1 MSNYFKYFPII
12 DYKFGNET
20 SFAKF
25 ENLSVYADVID
36 QVADAVTAYEEY
48 YILPNERPDQVSEKL
63 YGTPD
68 YHWTF
73 FLMNDNIRE
82 QCWPLSNNALFDT
95 AAAKYPTTVLTTR
108 TKLTDKFKVGQ
119 TITGSTSTATAK
131 IAIRNLDLGQLYLE
145 SVSGTFV
152 AGENVTS
159 TNSNNV
165 VETILLTSAELQYNA
180 AHHYEDA
187 NGNIVDIDPEVGPGA
202 QLTEVTWFERVNRLN
217 EANRQI
223 KILKPGIV
231 RDVVKAFRDAVGTV

>member
-20 SFAKF
+20 DLAKF
-25 ENLSVYADVID
+25 EDLSIYADVID

-48 YILPNERPDQVSEKL
+48 YILPDERPDQVSEKL

-82 QCWPLSNNALFDT
+82 QRWPLSPNALFDT
-95 AAAKYPTTVLTTR
+95 AVVKYPTTVLTTR

-119 TITGSTSTATAK
+119 TITGATSSATGK
-131 IAIRNLDLGQLYLE
+131 IAVRNLDLGQLYLE
-145 SVSGTFV
+145 NVSGTFI
-152 AGENVTS
+152 AGENVNS

-165 VETILLTSAELQYNA
+165 VEVISLTSSELQYNA

-187 NGNIVDIDPEVGPGA
+187 NGNTVDIDPEVGPGA
-202 QLTEVTWFERVNRLN
+202 QLTEITWFDRVNRL
-217 EANRQI
+217 
-223 KILKPGIV
+223 K
-231 RDVVKAFRDAVGTV
+231 

>member
-20 SFAKF
+20 DLAKF
-25 ENLSVYADVID
+25 EDLSIYADVID

-48 YILPNERPDQVSEKL
+48 YILPDERPDQVSEKL

-82 QCWPLSNNALFDT
+82 QRWPLSPNALFDT
-95 AAAKYPTTVLTTR
+95 AVVKYPTTVLTTR

-119 TITGSTSTATAK
+119 TITGATSSATGK
-131 IAIRNLDLGQLYLE
+131 IAVRNLDLGQLYLE
-145 SVSGTFV
+145 NVSGTFI
-152 AGENVTS
+152 AGENVNS

-165 VETILLTSAELQYNA
+165 VEVISLTSSELQYNA

-187 NGNIVDIDPEVGPGA
+187 NGNTVDIDPEVGPGA
-202 QLTEVTWFERVNRLN
+202 QLTEITWFDRVNRLN
-217 EANRQI
+217 EANREI
-223 KILKPGIV
+223 KILKPGII
-231 RDVVKAFRDAVGTV
+231 RDVVRAFRDAVGSV

>member
-20 SFAKF
+20 DLAKF
-25 ENLSVYADVID
+25 EDLSIYADVID

-48 YILPNERPDQVSEKL
+48 YILPDERPDQVSEKL

-82 QCWPLSNNALFDT
+82 QRWPLSPNALFDT
-95 AAAKYPTTVLTTR
+95 AVVKYPTTVLTTR

-119 TITGSTSTATAK
+119 TITGATSSATGK
-131 IAIRNLDLGQLYLE
+131 IAVRNLDLGQLYLE
-145 SVSGTFV
+145 NVSGTFI
-152 AGENVTS
+152 AGENVNS

-165 VETILLTSAELQYNA
+165 VEVISLTSSELQYNA

-187 NGNIVDIDPEVGPGA
+187 NGNTVDIDPEVGPGA
-202 QLTEVTWFERVNRLN
+202 QLTEITWFDRVNRLN
-217 EANRQI
+217 EANREI

-231 RDVVKAFRDAVGTV
+231 RDVVRAFRDAVGSV

>member
-20 SFAKF
+20 DLAKF
-25 ENLSVYADVID
+25 EDLSIYADVID

-48 YILPNERPDQVSEKL
+48 YILPDERPDQVSEKL

-82 QCWPLSNNALFDT
+82 QRWPLSPNALFDT
-95 AAAKYPTTVLTTR
+95 AVVKYPTTVLTTR

-119 TITGSTSTATAK
+119 TITGATSSATGK
-131 IAIRNLDLGQLYLE
+131 IAVRNLDLGQLYLE
-145 SVSGTFV
+145 NVSGTFI
-152 AGENVTS
+152 AGENVNS
-159 TNSNNV
+159 TNSNYV
-165 VETILLTSAELQYNA
+165 VEVISLTSSELQYNA

-187 NGNIVDIDPEVGPGA
+187 NGNTVDIDPEVGPGA
-202 QLTEVTWFERVNRLN
+202 QLTEITWFDRVNRLN
-217 EANRQI
+217 EANREI

-231 RDVVKAFRDAVGTV
+231 RDVVRAFRDAVGSV

>member
-20 SFAKF
+20 DLAKF
-25 ENLSVYADVID
+25 EDLSIYADVID

-48 YILPNERPDQVSEKL
+48 YILPDERPDQVSEKL

-82 QCWPLSNNALFDT
+82 QRWPLSPNALFDT
-95 AAAKYPTTVLTTR
+95 AVVKYPTTVLTTR

-119 TITGSTSTATAK
+119 TITGATSSATGK
-131 IAIRNLDLGQLYLE
+131 IAVRNLDLGQLYLE
-145 SVSGTFV
+145 NVSGTFI
-152 AGENVTS
+152 AGENVNS

-165 VETILLTSAELQYNA
+165 VEVILLTSSELQYNA

-187 NGNIVDIDPEVGPGA
+187 NGNTVDIDPEVGPGA
-202 QLTEVTWFERVNRLN
+202 QLTEITWFDRVNRLN
-217 EANRQI
+217 EANREI

-231 RDVVKAFRDAVGTV
+231 RDVVRAFRDAVGSV

>member
-20 SFAKF
+20 DLAKF
-25 ENLSVYADVID
+25 EDLSIYDDVID
-36 QVADAVTAYEEY
+36 QVADDVTAYEEY
-48 YILPNERPDQVSEKL
+48 YILPDERPDQVSEKL

-82 QCWPLSNNALFDT
+82 QRWPLSPNALFDT
-95 AAAKYPTTVLTTR
+95 AVVKYPTTVLTTR

-119 TITGSTSTATAK
+119 TITGATSSATGK
-131 IAIRNLDLGQLYLE
+131 IAVRNLDLGQLYLE
-145 SVSGTFV
+145 NVSGTFI
-152 AGENVTS
+152 AGENVNS

-165 VETILLTSAELQYNA
+165 VEVISLTSSELQYNA

-187 NGNIVDIDPEVGPGA
+187 NGNTVDIDPEVGPGA
-202 QLTEVTWFERVNRLN
+202 QLTEITWFDRVNRLN
-217 EANRQI
+217 EANREI

-231 RDVVKAFRDAVGTV
+231 RDVVRAFRDAVGSV

>member
-20 SFAKF
+20 DLAKF
-25 ENLSVYADVID
+25 EDLSIYADVVD

-48 YILPNERPDQVSEKL
+48 YILPDERPDQVSEKL

-82 QCWPLSNNALFDT
+82 QRWPLSPNALFDT
-95 AAAKYPTTVLTTR
+95 AVVKYPTTVLTTR

-119 TITGSTSTATAK
+119 TITGATSSATGK
-131 IAIRNLDLGQLYLE
+131 IAVRNLDLGQLYLE
-145 SVSGTFV
+145 NVSGTFI
-152 AGENVTS
+152 AGENVNS

-165 VETILLTSAELQYNA
+165 VEVISLTSSELQYNA

-187 NGNIVDIDPEVGPGA
+187 NGNTVDIDPEVGPGA
-202 QLTEVTWFERVNRLN
+202 QLTEITWFDRVNRLN
-217 EANRQI
+217 EANREI

-231 RDVVKAFRDAVGTV
+231 RDVVRAFRDAVGSV